1 VFVGSS
7 AGRECG
13 FVGRRFGRGKK
24 NSDRCRSRDSGAIVV
39 GMLISDGGHKNGWG
53 FEVVQLPQV
62 AVGRF
67 SAAVRIL
74 FLFAWPGAPVL
85 EMEIAGALA

>member
-1 VFVGSS
+1 MWGAGSDAERRIVIA
-7 AGRECG
+7 AGLATPE
-13 FVGRRFGRGKK
+13 
-24 NSDRCRSRDSGAIVV
+24 RSWS